1 MNHQQP
7 SPRRPVA
14 DMIATSPFGTFF
26 GVSQETFDRVW
37 GQLTA
42 SEGTSIV
49 YISMEIG
56 ADPDVFSPVRD
67 CLENAPEP
75 ESGDERYGHFLDKF
89 LNGPQK
95 IPTYSGGLGVL
106 AGDTL
111 KSYADCHLPVLAISL
126 LYRRG

>member
-1 MNHQQP
+1 MHHPALPEDLLCSN
-7 SPRRPVA
+7 
-14 DMIATSPFGTFF
+14 TFGNFF
-26 GVSQETFDRVW
+26 GVPQQVFDAVW
-37 GQLTA
+37 NKL
-42 SEGTSIV
+42 SEPHGESVV
-49 YISMEIG
+49 YVSMEIG